1 MDLCLITI
9 GGIKFCAAE
18 IDLLHLLMEDDDPHW
33 TVLEISNALP
43 YDVSDT
49 WEYTQSLILSGIIE
63 RADMSQSLETIS
75 NITLTV
81 PSSATDW
88 MAEHQQDIDDAF
100 IVLNPDMF
108 DVTEVADA

>member
-33 TVLEISNALP
+33 TVLEISNSLP

-63 RADMSQSLETIS
+63 RADMSQSCLLYTS
-75 NITLTV
+75 PSPRDRQKSRM
-81 PSSATDW
+81 PSSA
-88 MAEHQQDIDDAF
+88 
-100 IVLNPDMF
+100 
-108 DVTEVADA
+108 